1 MLNQSKIKPKR
12 VSNKQMKII
21 KKLYKK
27 VLFVVVGFY
36 IISIFISQQKTLN
49 TYQKEIQQYEGQIE
63 EAQEAQDS
71 LVAMKDNVNS
81 PQYIEELAREKLS
94 MYLPNEKVYIDIGK

>member
-1 MLNQSKIKPKR
+1 MLNQSKRKPKR
-12 VSNKQMKII
+12 VSNKQMKVI

-63 EAQEAQDS
+63 EAQETQDS

-81 PQYIEELAREKLS
+81 PQYIEELAREKLG